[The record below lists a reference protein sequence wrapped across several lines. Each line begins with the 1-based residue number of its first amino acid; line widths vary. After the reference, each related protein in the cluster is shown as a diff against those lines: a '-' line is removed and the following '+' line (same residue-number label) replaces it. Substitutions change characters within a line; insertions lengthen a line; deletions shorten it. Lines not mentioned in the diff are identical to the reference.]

1 MPSSSVHG
9 ISQARILEWVAIS
22 FSRGSSQPRDRTWVF
37 CIPGRFLTIW
47 ATSEALDFS
56 SCFVFLQSLRPVT
69 LVEVWAGLTF
79 SHYHTLQVGM
89 CCGCL
94 VLQLIWPPPFILC
107 MRPLPSCLCLSREQL
122 PSIVTQS
129 LGVNKTKQ
137 NICCAPCLASC
148 FLSLLIE

>member
-1 MPSSSVHG
+1 MGFPRKEYWSGLPFLSPEDLPNPG
-9 ISQARILEWVAIS
+9 IEAESPAFQADSLPYEPQAKPLISLVALYS
-22 FSRGSSQPRDRTWVF
+22 FSLETSHFGW
-37 CIPGRFLTIW
+37 GLGW
-47 ATSEALDFS
+47 AH
-56 SCFVFLQSLRPVT
+56 VQ
-69 LVEVWAGLTF
+69 
-79 SHYHTLQVGM
+79 SHYHALQVGM

-107 MRPLPSCLCLSREQL
+107 MPPLPSRLCLSCEQL

-148 FLSLLIE
+148 FVSFLIE